1 MAHACGCRS
10 EQSSRPAGTAE
21 LSLESTVGGLVV
33 DFPAARAV
41 LRSHGIDLCCGAGL
55 TLRQAASA
63 GADPAKLLA
72 ALGAVTGGPPVA
84 VTPAAAAAPSGR
96 EVHLDVRADI
106 LAGREPLGRILASV
120 DALAPADVLV
130 LRTPFEPVPLYRKL
144 GALGFEHRTEQRAV
158 DDWSVRF
165 ERRAGTCRRS

>member
-1 MAHACGCRS
+1 
-10 EQSSRPAGTAE
+10 
-21 LSLESTVGGLVV
+21 V

-55 TLRQAASA
+55 TLRQAAASV
-63 GADPAKLLA
+63 GADPAELLA
-72 ALGAVTGGPPVA
+72 ALGAAIGGPPVA
-84 VTPAAAAAPSGR
+84 VGGAPAAAAAAPSGR

-120 DALAPADVLV
+120 DALEPVDVLV

-144 GALGFEHRTEQRAV
+144 GALGFDHRTERRAV
-158 DDWSVRF
+158 DDWSIRF
-165 ERRAGTCRRS
+165 ERRAGTCARS